1 MVYYTAREE
10 MMTAEILMVGPMM
23 SRVREALEREF
34 TLHRLWE
41 AEDRAAL
48 LAQVAGQGRGIA
60 TAHGA
65 DAALIDALPKLE
77 IISNFGVGYDAVDVA
92 RAKTR
97 DIIVTNTPHVLN
109 DDVADLAI
117 ALMLNVSR
125 QLVLADRYV
134 REGAWQRGPMPLTR
148 CVGGKTVGVLGLG
161 RIGRAFAGRAE
172 AMNCRVVYHNRRP
185 RDDISYPYLDSP
197 VALAEA
203 SDFLVV
209 ITPGGA
215 DTTKLVDRRV
225 LDALG
230 PQGILINVARGSV
243 VDEAALVAALRE
255 GSLGGAGL
263 DVFADEPHVPEALLG
278 MDNVVLLPHVGSAT
292 LETRAA
298 MGDLVVDNLRA
309 HFAGK
314 PALTPVY

>member
-1 MVYYTAREE
+1 MA
-10 MMTAEILMVGPMM
+10 AEILMVGPMM
-23 SRVREALEREF
+23 SRIGKALEREF

-41 AEDRAAL
+41 AEDKAAL
-48 LAQVAGQGRGIA
+48 LAGIGDRVQGIA

-92 RAKTR
+92 RAR
-97 DIIVTNTPHVLN
+97 ARNIIITNTPDVLN

-117 ALMLNVSR
+117 GLMLDVSR

-134 REGAWQRGPMPLTR
+134 REGTWQQRGPMPLTR

-161 RIGRAFAGRAE
+161 RIGRAFAHRAE

-185 RDDISYPYLDSP
+185 RDDVSYTYVDSP
-197 VALAEA
+197 RALAEA

-209 ITPGGA
+209 ITPGGP
-215 DTTKLVDRRV
+215 DTAQLVNREV
-225 LDALG
+225 LEALG
-230 PQGILINVARGSV
+230 PEGILINVARGSV
-243 VDEAALVAALRE
+243 VDEAALVATLRE
-255 GSLGGAGL
+255 GTLGGAGL
-263 DVFADEPHVPEALLG
+263 DVYADEPNVPAALLD

-292 LETRAA
+292 VETRAA
-298 MGDLVVDNLRA
+298 MADLVVNNLRA
-309 HFAGK
+309 HFAGN
-314 PALTPVY
+314 PPLTPVYR